1 MEIFPFYCANSNAMY
16 FFVVANNNKFVVRSG
31 FETKWLSFPVLIP
44 CETCLTHRVGV
55 LGTFMFKVLS
65 KQSIIPV
72 FTLMDHGEK

>member
-1 MEIFPFYCANSNAMY
+1 MY
-16 FFVVANNNKFVVRSG
+16 FFVVDNNNKFIVRFG
-31 FETKWLSFPVLIP
+31 FETKWLSFPLLIP
-44 CETCLTHRVGV
+44 SETCLTHHAGF